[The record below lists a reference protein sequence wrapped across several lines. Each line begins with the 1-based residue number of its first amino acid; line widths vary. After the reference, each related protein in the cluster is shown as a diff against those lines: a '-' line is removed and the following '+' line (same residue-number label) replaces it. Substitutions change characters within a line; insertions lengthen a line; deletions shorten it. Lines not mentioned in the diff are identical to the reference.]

1 MSERFSEEELNIAK
15 SVDLVEVAR
24 NLGYTPKRIGRFY
37 TLKEMD
43 SMRIYNHRNWFRFS
57 GKCESG
63 RNGGSQIDF
72 LREFAGLDVK
82 DAVFWLLD
90 FAGVRHEEID
100 SGKMTPVHLACET
113 NSTIYEKRDFKLPD
127 PAMNNERII
136 RYLNQERGLSLSTID
151 FFIRKGI
158 LYESRDYH
166 NAVFLGKD
174 KFGEVKFASQ
184 RGIYDKDGKNF
195 KCDVAGNDKRYG
207 FNVSNE
213 NSNCIVVFEAAI
225 DLMSYVDIVQD
236 YDSNMLA
243 LGMTADLP
251 LETFIKEHPE
261 IEIVE
266 FALDNDEP
274 GRTAT
279 EKLMKKYK
287 ELGYAVKDVPAPAMY
302 KDINE
307 WLVAT
312 KLKISQ
318 GTVAEKTNDSIRYK
332 K

>member
-1 MSERFSEEELNIAK
+1 MSERFSEEELSIAK

-24 NLGYTPKRIGRFY
+24 SLGYTPKKIGRFY

-43 SMRIYNHRNWFRFS
+43 SMRIYDHRNWFRFS

-90 FAGVRHEEID
+90 FAGVRHDRFDTE
-100 SGKMTPVHLACET
+100 KKAPVHLVGKSDSIDE
-113 NSTIYEKRDFKLPD
+113 ERKEFMLPI
-127 PAMNNERII
+127 PAENNDKII
-136 RYLNQERGLSLSTID
+136 RYLNQERGINISTID

-174 KFGEVKFASQ
+174 KSGIVRFASQ
-184 RGIYDKDGKNF
+184 RGIYDKNGKGF
-195 KCDVAGNDKRYG
+195 KCDVAGNNKRYG
-207 FNVSNE
+207 FNISNE
-213 NSNCIVVFEAAI
+213 SSKCIIVFEAAI

-251 LETFIKEHPE
+251 LETFLKEHPE
-261 IEIVE
+261 INEID

-274 GRTAT
+274 GRNAT

-307 WLVAT
+307 WLIAT
-312 KLKISQ
+312 KLKLSNDD
-318 GTVAEKTNDSIRYK
+318 VAERKPGYMK
-332 K
+332 